1 VLGTPDAALT
11 TDGGLAPMA
20 ATHTVPQESGHCNF
34 VPIEPRYGVITL
46 SGFGIDV
53 RVDRGHLIVHDG
65 IGSRRT
71 TARFARPMRGCAAC
85 KL

>member
-1 VLGTPDAALT
+1 
-11 TDGGLAPMA
+11 MA